1 MRNEQT
7 RIFPLGENALTIELA
22 NEISEPLNDRVLELF
37 RHFERHPFPG
47 FIESVPA
54 YSSLTIF
61 FDVFRVRAHFAGS
74 DSAYEAV
81 HRLANKAIDEASG
94 AAAAKSGTNLIEVPV
109 FFDDVSAPDMSSIT
123 EFSGLAREEVIDIF
137 TSHVYRVYML
147 GFLPGFAYM
156 GEVDKR
162 IAVPRKPT
170 PRLTVPKGSVG
181 IAGRQTGIYPFESPG
196 GWQIVGRTTMEL
208 FTTDDETPC
217 FFAPGDHVKFYE
229 VEEV

>member
-1 MRNEQT
+1 MRNDRT

-37 RHFERHPFPG
+37 AYFEQTPFPG

-61 FDVFRVRAHFAGS
+61 FDALQVRSNFPGYGS
-74 DSAYEAV
+74 AFEAV
-81 HRLANKAIDEASG
+81 KSLARTALEKK
-94 AAAAKSGTNLIEVPV
+94 AAAAVRSEAVVIEVPV
-109 FFDDVSAPDMSSIT
+109 FFDYECAPDLRYIA
-123 EFSGLAREEVIDIF
+123 EFSGLAPHEVIDIF
-137 TSHVYRVYML
+137 TSQIYRVYML

-162 IAVPRKPT
+162 IAAPRKST
-170 PRLTVPKGSVG
+170 PRMKVPKGSVG

-196 GWQIVGRTTMEL
+196 GWQIVGRTKMEF
-208 FTTDDETPC
+208 FTPDDGTPC
-217 FFAPGDHVKFYE
+217 FFEPGDHVKFYQ